1 MSGEKEIVTHNETQI
16 RENTQMNL
24 QEYEKK
30 HTKFLRE
37 NLAECTVLLKK
48 NDQFPLSAP
57 ERIALYGSG
66 VRHTIK
72 GGTGSGEVNS
82 RYFVS
87 VEQGLEDAGFEITT
101 KYWLDAYDQI
111 RIDAH
116 KQFIKD
122 IKVDARKKHTLAILE
137 GMGAVMPEP
146 SYDLPL
152 EGEGETAIY
161 VLSRISGEGSDR
173 NPKAGD
179 ILLSDTE
186 RRDILAINRKYKK
199 FMLVLNVG
207 GPVDLTPVLSVENI
221 LVLSQLGVETGNVL
235 ADILL
240 GKSNPSGKLATTW
253 SSWKDYSTV
262 GDFGD
267 MNDTYYKEGIYVGYR
282 YFDSIG
288 KRALFPFG
296 FGTSFALFE
305 FDEYECLLNKTEVTV
320 NVMVKNIGKYTGK
333 EVVQVYVSA
342 PQKKMDKAYQDLAA
356 WTKTS
361 NLEPG
366 KFEKVSITFD
376 MKDLASYDTKQ
387 AQYVLEQGEYII
399 RVGNSS
405 VDTLPIAK
413 ICLDLD
419 AVVKKVRNTCGD
431 CGFDDWKPECV
442 LSQTSVEGIPVLQL
456 ESSLF
461 NTVETIYDTEYD
473 IAPEIDKLND
483 AQLVYMNVGAFDP
496 KGGLLSVIGNA
507 SKSVAGAAG
516 ESTDMLKTVGIPTMV
531 MADGPAGLRLSQ
543 KYTIDEN
550 GIHSLGEGMPASM
563 MELMP
568 TPVKWFM
575 EKSQKNKKIDESKI
589 HYQYATAIPIG
600 TAIAQSW
607 NLDFA
612 KDCGDIV
619 GAEMEMF
626 GVHLWLAPAL
636 NIHRS
641 IRCGRNFEYFSE
653 DPVISGKFAAA
664 LTKGVQNHPGCGTTI
679 KHYAANSQETNRY
692 NSNSRVSE
700 RAMREIY
707 LKGFGICIEEAQPH
721 AVMTSY
727 NLLNGVHTSERRDL
741 IEDVLRSEYG
751 FEGIVMTDWVIF
763 GMSNRKSMY
772 RGAIASETVMA
783 GSNLFMPGSKADYKD
798 VCKALQDGKVTRK
811 QLKINAT
818 KTYHMARK
826 LCDKEMQ

>member
-1 MSGEKEIVTHNETQI
+1 M
-16 RENTQMNL
+16 ML
-24 QEYEKK
+24 QDYERK
-30 HTKFLRE
+30 HVEFLRHH
-37 NLAECTVLLKK
+37 LAECTVLLKK
-48 NDQFPLSAP
+48 NDQFPLSQP
-57 ERIALYGSG
+57 GKIALYGSG
-66 VRHTIK
+66 ARNTIK

-87 VEQGLEDAGFEITT
+87 VEQGLEEAGFEITT

-111 RIDAH
+111 RENSY

-122 IKVDARKKHTLAILE
+122 IKARARKKHTIAVLE

-146 SYDLPL
+146 TYNLPL
-152 EGEGETAIY
+152 EGDGDVAVY

-173 NPKAGD
+173 NPEAGD
-179 ILLSDTE
+179 ILLGDTE
-186 RRDILAINRKYKK
+186 RRDILALNRKYKK

-221 LVLSQLGVETGNVL
+221 LVLSQLGVETGGAL

-240 GKSNPSGKLATTW
+240 GKSNPSGKLTTTW
-253 SSWKDYSTV
+253 SSWSDYSTI

-296 FGTSFALFE
+296 FGISYTSFEL
-305 FDEYECLLNKTEVTV
+305 DSYECSLEGSMVTV
-320 NVMVKNIGKYTGK
+320 NVNVKNTGAFFGK
-333 EVVQVYVSA
+333 EVVQIYVSA
-342 PQKKMDKAYQDLAA
+342 PQQKLDKAYQDLAA
-356 WTKTS
+356 WGKTS
-361 NLEPG
+361 DLEPG
-366 KFEKVSITFD
+366 ASERLSITFD
-376 MKDLASYDTKQ
+376 LKDLASYDTEQ
-387 AQYVLEQGEYII
+387 TQYVLEQGNYIV

-405 VDTLPIAK
+405 ADTVPVAVIE
-413 ICLDLD
+413 LDSD
-419 AVVKKVRNTCGD
+419 IVVKKVRHTCGT
-431 CGFDDWKPECV
+431 CGFEDWKPECV
-442 LSQTSVEGIPVLQL
+442 LQHEKSLDLPVLHL
-456 ESSLF
+456 DCHCIS
-461 NTVETIYDTEYD
+461 TVEAIYDAEYE
-473 IAPEIDKLND
+473 IAPEVEQLND
-483 AQLVYMNVGAFDP
+483 EQLTYMNIGAFDP
-496 KGGLLSVIGNA
+496 KGGLLSIIGNA
-507 SKSVAGAAG
+507 AQNVAGAAG
-516 ESTDMLKTVGIPTMV
+516 ESTSMLKERGIPAMV

-543 KYTIDEN
+543 KYLMDEK
-550 GIHSLGEGMPASM
+550 GVYSLGEGMPSSM
-563 MELMP
+563 MDLMP

-575 EKSQKNKKIDESKI
+575 QMGKKDSKIDESQV

-612 KDCGDIV
+612 KSCGDIV

-653 DPVISGKFAAA
+653 DPTISGKFAAA
-664 LTKGVQNHPGCGTTI
+664 LTLGVQKHPGCGTTI

-692 NSNSRVSE
+692 NSNSLVSE

-707 LKGFGICIEEAQPH
+707 LKGFGICVKEAQPH
-721 AVMTSY
+721 ALMTSY
-727 NLLNGVHTSERRDL
+727 NLLNGIHTSERRDL
-741 IEDVLRSEYG
+741 IEDVLRCEYG
-751 FEGIVMTDWVIF
+751 FEGIVMTDWVIA
-763 GMSNRKSMY
+763 GMFNRKSVY

-783 GSNLFMPGSKADYKD
+783 GSDLYMPGSKSDFKNVFDAI
-798 VCKALQDGKVTRK
+798 AGGKVTRK
-811 QLKINAT
+811 QLKINASRV
-818 KTYHMARK
+818 YRMAKK
-826 LCDKEMQ
+826 LCDK

>member
-1 MSGEKEIVTHNETQI
+1 MK
-16 RENTQMNL
+16 L
-24 QEYEKK
+24 QDYEKK
-30 HTKFLRE
+30 HVEFLRKH
-37 NLAECTVLLKK
+37 LAECTVLLKK
-48 NDQFPLSAP
+48 NDQFPLSQP
-57 ERIALYGSG
+57 GKIALYGSG
-66 VRHTIK
+66 ARNTIK

-87 VEQGLEDAGFEITT
+87 VEQGLEDAGFKITT

-111 RIDAH
+111 RKDAY

-122 IKVDARKKHTLAILE
+122 IKARAMKHHTLAVIE

-146 SYDLPL
+146 SYELPL
-152 EGEGETAIY
+152 EGEGDVAVY

-173 NPKAGD
+173 NPEAGD

-186 RRDILAINRKYKK
+186 RRDILALNRKYKK

-221 LVLSQLGVETGNVL
+221 LVLSQLGVETGGAL

-240 GKSNPSGKLATTW
+240 GKSNPSGKLTTTW
-253 SSWKDYSTV
+253 SSWKDYSTI

-267 MNDTYYKEGIYVGYR
+267 MNDTYYREGIYVGYR

-288 KRALFPFG
+288 IRALFPFG
-296 FGTSFALFE
+296 FGSSYTFFE
-305 FDEYECLLNKTEVTV
+305 MDEYQCFVDGSVVTV
-320 NVMVKNIGKYTGK
+320 DVTVRNTGKHAGK

-342 PQKKMDKAYQDLAA
+342 PQMKLDKAYQDLAA
-356 WTKTS
+356 WGKTS

-366 KFEKVSITFD
+366 TSVKVSITFD
-376 MKDLASYDTKQ
+376 MKDLVSYDTEH
-387 AQYVLEQGEYII
+387 AHYVLEQGNYII

-405 VDTLPIAK
+405 VDTIPVAVIA
-413 ICLDLD
+413 LDSD
-419 AVVKKVRNTCGD
+419 IIVKKVRHTCGE
-431 CGFDDWKPECV
+431 CGFKDWKPENV
-442 LSQTSVEGIPVLQL
+442 RVNSEEQL
-456 ESSLF
+456 DVPFLHFDESAF
-461 NTVETIYDTEYD
+461 KTVETVYDVEYD
-473 IAPEIDKLND
+473 IDPLIEKLND
-483 AQLVYMNVGAFDP
+483 EQLTYMNIGAFDP
-496 KGGLLSVIGNA
+496 KGGLLSIIGNA
-507 SKSVAGAAG
+507 SKNVAGAAG
-516 ESTDMLKTVGIPTMV
+516 ESTSVMNELGIPAMV

-543 KYTIDEN
+543 KYIVDGK

-563 MELMP
+563 MDLMP
-568 TPVKWFM
+568 TPVKWLM
-575 EKSQKNKKIDESKI
+575 SNGKKDKKIDASEI

-612 KDCGDIV
+612 KACGDIV
-619 GAEMEMF
+619 GTEMQMF

-664 LTKGVQNHPGCGTTI
+664 LTMGVQSHPGCGTTI

-692 NSNSRVSE
+692 NSNSHVSE

-707 LKGFGICIEEAQPH
+707 LKGFGICVNEAQPC

-727 NLLNGVHTSERRDL
+727 NLLNDVHTSERRDL
-741 IEDVLRSEYG
+741 IEDILRCEYG

-763 GMSNRKSMY
+763 GMSNRQSAY

-783 GSNLFMPGSKADYKD
+783 GSDLFMPGSKADFKN
-798 VCKALQDGKVTRK
+798 VFKAIATGKVTRK

-818 KTYHMARK
+818 KVYRMAKK
-826 LCDKEMQ
+826 LHYM